1 MSERAASLIIEIDI
15 QSYWHP
21 GTGRA
26 GGDDTDAV
34 IDKDAVGLPILRGR
48 HIKGLLRE
56 AAECFQKDFRT
67 PSWDDTRINLLFGRE
82 AWEED
87 NERSAQLSAPGCVRF
102 GNARLPASIIVA
114 ARRNTALANA
124 FIARLASTRIE
135 FETGAA
141 DDKTL
146 RSMEVAVP
154 LKLRARLDWDDSGR
168 LGTKPLHDKENAE
181 SREAILALSREW
193 HSALSECLPLV
204 TAVGAHRNRGFG
216 RALFTVVEEIHA

>member
-1 MSERAASLIIEIDI
+1 MNERAASLIIEIDVL
-15 QSYWHP
+15 SYWHP

-34 IDKDAVGLPILRGR
+34 IDKDEVGLPILRGR

-56 AAECFQKDFRT
+56 AAEWLQHDFQA
-67 PSWDDTRINLLFGRE
+67 PGWDDTRINLLFGRE
-82 AWEED
+82 AWEAD
-87 NERSAQLSAPGCVRF
+87 KKRPAQLSAPGCVRF
-102 GNARLPASIIVA
+102 GNARLPAAVIA
-114 ARRNTALANA
+114 AAEKNSALANA

-135 FETGAA
+135 FETGVA

-154 LKLRARLDWDDSGR
+154 LKLRARLDWDDAGR
-168 LGTKPLHDKENAE
+168 LGTKPLRGDEDAE
-181 SREAILALSREW
+181 SGDAISVLSRQW
-193 HSALSECLPLV
+193 HSALAECLPLV

-216 RALFTVVEEIHA
+216 RALFTIAEQPHA